1 MNVSDIVN
9 QLFGSFNVPVL
20 SAFSLGLLTAISP
33 CPMATN
39 IAAIAYVSR
48 KATDRKYTLIT
59 GILYTLGRMVSYSVL
74 GILIIL
80 AGLEIPGMA
89 TFLQDFGERVLGP
102 VLIAVG
108 AIMLNI
114 DRLSFNL
121 GGGKLSSLAEKVS
134 GRGLIGGFLLGM
146 LFALAFCPYSA
157 ILFFGVLVPLA
168 LKSDGGI
175 TLPAV
180 FAFGTGLPVLVF
192 GAILSASVAKASKWL
207 DWVTRAEKVI
217 RKIASG
223 VFIGVGIYYMVLWI
237 QS

>member
-1 MNVSDIVN
+1 MGNILG
-9 QLFGSFNVPVL
+9 QLLGTSNIPVL
-20 SAFSLGLLTAISP
+20 SALLLGLLTAISP

-48 KATDRKYTLIT
+48 KATDRKYTLMT
-59 GILYTLGRMVSYSVL
+59 GVLYTLGRMVSYSVL
-74 GILIIL
+74 GSLIIL

-102 VLIAVG
+102 VLIVVG

-114 DRLSFNL
+114 DKFSFSP
-121 GGGKLSSLAEKVS
+121 GGGKLSSLAEKAA

-168 LKSDGGI
+168 LRSSNGI

-180 FAFGTGLPVLVF
+180 FAVGTGLPVLAF
-192 GAILSASVAKASKWL
+192 AAILSASVAKTSRWL
-207 DWVTRAEKVI
+207 DWVTRAEKVV

-223 VFIGVGIYYMVLWI
+223 VFIGVGIYCLVLWL
-237 QS
+237 QA